1 GILFLQREY
10 EKALA
15 VLDRVCQVDPE
26 DLQMHYTAMLCHRGL
41 GHAEMA
47 EREERLFRRFKADEP
62 AQAITATRRLLSPE
76 ENNERQQIH
85 EHDSVSI
92 APTSGVSPRERPS
105 PSNAASRLPQ
115 RGATRAPRRR

>member
-1 GILFLQREY
+1 
-10 EKALA
+10 
-15 VLDRVCQVDPE
+15 
-26 DLQMHYTAMLCHRGL
+26 MHYTAMLCHRGL
-41 GHAEMA
+41 GHVEMA

-92 APTSGVSPRERPS
+92 ATTSGVSPRERRS
-105 PSNAASRLPQ
+105 PSNAVRRLSQ
-115 RGATRAPRRR
+115 